1 MDGMTAN
8 KFDSSGCHEGLQV
21 YAQAGRYGVM
31 LNGRPTCRAVF
42 REIRRLSR
50 DSRFFALGIYPIK
63 DHVRR
68 VTVIDRHGQD
78 LNVRLFGEVT
88 QEGDFFRSDCN
99 TAQPIYWDSVSGTY
113 SYEKPYIK
121 EVGGLQ
127 LISSIDGNWMLHRG
141 RGRVS
146 PRFLD
151 NELLYNQHIAVARD
165 CLIVKARNTRNGMTG
180 KDHAYRIRGF
190 KSDGIVEE
198 REGGYGFQLVKAN
211 GRMGTCYKRIP
222 AEVRMVPDV
231 RSLGLIRKQKE

>member
-1 MDGMTAN
+1 MATN
-8 KFDSSGCHEGLQV
+8 KFDSGTSPDGLQV
-21 YAQAGRYGVM
+21 FAHAGRYGVM

-42 REIRRLSR
+42 REIRRLSK

-78 LNVRLFGEVT
+78 MNVQLFGEVT
-88 QEGDFFRSDCN
+88 QEGDFFRSDN
-99 TAQPIYWDSVSGTY
+99 STPLPLYWDSVSGTY

-127 LISSIDGNWMLHRG
+127 LISTMDGNWMLRRG
-141 RGRVS
+141 TGRVS

-151 NELLYNQHIAVARD
+151 NELLYNNHIVVVRD
-165 CLIVKARNTRNGMTG
+165 YLIVKGKRTKLVKDA

-190 KSDGIVEE
+190 MADSIVVESEE
-198 REGGYGFQLVKAN
+198 EYGFLQIMADDST
-211 GRMGTCYKRIP
+211 GTRYKRIP
-222 AEVRMVPDV
+222 IEARMIPDMK
-231 RSLGLIRKQKE
+231 SLGLSRTKKE

>member
-127 LISSIDGNWMLHRG
+127 LISTIDGNWMLRRG
-141 RGRVS
+141 TGRVS

-151 NELLYNQHIAVARD
+151 NELL
-165 CLIVKARNTRNGMTG
+165 
-180 KDHAYRIRGF
+180 F
-190 KSDGIVEE
+190 KSDGILVE
-198 REGGYGFQLVKAN
+198 REGGYGFHLVKAN

-231 RSLGLIRKQKE
+231 RSLGLIRKQKG